1 MKNETFVTAAML
13 KELGYYFTNPDDE
26 KLFLLFV
33 NELLAEN
40 IGQRLVSQLPL
51 KAKVDLLA
59 QYEFDPAVF
68 IRILIKNHIEPSRQ
82 IECAWE
88 ELREELLTR
97 RSEVLRIANK
107 NHLYKSTEPP
117 WNSQIPEDNTDKRI
131 VAFDSKNACQY

>member
-51 KAKVDLLA
+51 KAKVDLQA

-82 IECAWE
+82 I
-88 ELREELLTR
+88 
-97 RSEVLRIANK
+97 
-107 NHLYKSTEPP
+107 
-117 WNSQIPEDNTDKRI
+117 
-131 VAFDSKNACQY
+131 

>member
-51 KAKVDLLA
+51 KAKVDLQA
-59 QYEFDPAVF
+59 QYEFDPKSYRA
-68 IRILIKNHIEPSRQ
+68 IKTNLMRLGRTPGRD
-82 IECAWE
+82 
-88 ELREELLTR
+88 L
-97 RSEVLRIANK
+97 
-107 NHLYKSTEPP
+107 
-117 WNSQIPEDNTDKRI
+117 D
-131 VAFDSKNACQY
+131 